1 MRPLSCILFFAVT
14 SVVLL
19 GDAYRI
25 LGIFPFNGMSH
36 FVMFERLMKGLAEH
50 GHQVDVVS
58 HFPLKK
64 PFPNYTDVVSLAG
77 TKPNLVN
84 NMKVQISKSDEK
96 LPSAAVFFASVF
108 GIELCKLMEHPE
120 FQKLIKNPPTNPP
133 YDLLITEIFGANCYL
148 AIGQHLKV
156 PVVGVVAA
164 AMLPWANEIVA
175 NPDNTAY
182 IPNSFSDFDEKMNF
196 WQRTQNTLS
205 NIWSKWQFNRISEG
219 QNEAIKKYIGPHAP
233 TVREAEKNVSLIL
246 TNSHYSLNGVRPFT
260 TAVVEV
266 GGVHIDE
273 KEATFT
279 NDLLQKFLDDSSDGF
294 VYVSFGSMVK
304 IESLP
309 KEILANMY
317 ASFAKLAP
325 VRVLMKIANPE
336 ELPPGLSSNVLTLS
350 WIPQLAVLQHKN
362 TRAFVTHG
370 GLMGTQ
376 EAIYYG
382 VPMIGIPLYG
392 DQIQNIRAYAKM
404 GIAVHINN
412 EEITEENLDA
422 AFRAVLNDPSYVNA
436 VKTMSERFRDRP
448 MSPLDTAIFWV
459 EHVVRHGGRNLR
471 SPAMDLTWWQIELID
486 VYSFLL
492 SSIILALYIIVAI
505 VKKVKSLFYPGDA
518 KCEVTSHDKKVK

>member
-1 MRPLSCILFFAVT
+1 MRPLLGCLLFFV
-14 SVVLL
+14 SL

-36 FVMFERLMKGLAEH
+36 FVMFERVMKGLAER

-77 TKPNLVN
+77 TRSNLVN
-84 NMKVQISKSDEK
+84 NMDVKIGKKDGK
-96 LPSAAVFFASVF
+96 MPSGAVFFASVF
-108 GIELCKLMEHPE
+108 GIELCKLMDHPE
-120 FQKLIKNPPTNPP
+120 LNKLIKNPPTNPA

-156 PVVGVVAA
+156 PVVGIVTA
-164 AMLPWANEIVA
+164 AMLPWANDIVA

-182 IPNSFSDFDEKMNF
+182 IPNSFLDFHEKMNF
-196 WQRTQNTLS
+196 WQRTQNTLF
-205 NIWSKWQFNRISEG
+205 NIFTKWEFNRVSEG

-233 TVREAEKNVSLIL
+233 TVREAERNVSLIL
-246 TNSHYSLNGVRPFT
+246 VNSHYSVNGVRPFT

-266 GGVHIDE
+266 GGIHIDE

-279 NDLLQKFLDDSSDGF
+279 NDLLRKFLDDSSDGF
-294 VYVSFGSMVK
+294 VYVSFGSMIK

-309 KEILANMY
+309 KEILANLY

-325 VRVLMKIANPE
+325 VRVLMKIAKPE
-336 ELPPGLSSNVLTLS
+336 ELPPGLSANVLTLS

-362 TRAFVTHG
+362 ARAFVTHG

-382 VPMIGIPLYG
+382 IPMIGIPLFG
-392 DQIQNIRAYAKM
+392 DQIQNIDSYVKM
-404 GIAVHINN
+404 GIAVYINN

-422 AFRAVLNDPSYVNA
+422 AFNAVLNDPSYMNS
-436 VKTMSERFRDRP
+436 VKRISAQFRDRP
-448 MSPLDTAIFWV
+448 MSPLDTAIFWI
-459 EHVVRHGGRNLR
+459 EHVVRHGGTNLR
-471 SPAMDLTWWQIELID
+471 SAAMDLTWWQIELID
-486 VYSFLL
+486 VYGFIL
-492 SSIILALYIIVAI
+492 SSITLALYLIVVI
-505 VKKVKSLFYPGDA
+505 VKKMKNLFYLGDV
-518 KCEVTSHDKKVK
+518 KRKVTSQDKKVK